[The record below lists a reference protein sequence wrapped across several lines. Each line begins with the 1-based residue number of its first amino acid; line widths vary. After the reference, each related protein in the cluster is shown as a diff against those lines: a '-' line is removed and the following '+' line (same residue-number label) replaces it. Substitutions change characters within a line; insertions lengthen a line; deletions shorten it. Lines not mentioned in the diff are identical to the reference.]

1 MYMLY
6 AFFWVIL
13 RRLNFICRNFG
24 TLCLSHLHRRIGM
37 KDDVHHG
44 LTQSGDFSTMMIKG
58 LWLNLTKSTLLK
70 LTPSASCNLNP
81 TPPTEKLHI
90 HRFFWRQQPTR
101 GTLPNTQTC
110 DIFQKSTRHLKI
122 LGAWKMTKLHTED
135 PQTLGAS
142 VQKFNRPGSVHPWH
156 NVICSICHK
165 H

>member
-6 AFFWVIL
+6 VFFWVIL

-37 KDDVHHG
+37 KDDIHHG

-101 GTLPNTQTC
+101 GTLPNTNV
-110 DIFQKSTRHLKI
+110 RHFPKIYETPQNSRRLKDDEVAHWRPTDSWRF
-122 LGAWKMTKLHTED
+122 GTK
-135 PQTLGAS
+135 
-142 VQKFNRPGSVHPWH
+142 
-156 NVICSICHK
+156 I
-165 H
+165 